1 MTRLA
6 DFIIIGA
13 MKCATSTLHEQLARQ
28 PGLFMATP
36 KEPNFFSDDEQWERG
51 LQWYGSLFAAAAG
64 DTLCG
69 ESSTH
74 YTKLPTYPD
83 TIRRMQETFPRP
95 IKLIYIMRDPI
106 ERLVSQYIHEWT
118 QRVISEPIDDAIRSH
133 PELVQYSRYALQIEP
148 YLETFG
154 PEAVLPVFFER
165 LLASPQEELVRICRF
180 IGYRDRPSWC
190 AEDAQKNASNQR
202 RRTNPVRDAILDVPM
217 LAALRRRLIP
227 RSWRDRV
234 RRLWVMQ
241 DRPTISVSQCR
252 CLRAVFDEDLVQLGD
267 WLGLELTCD
276 NFASIAKQT
285 SPQWRNRGN
294 MVEEK
299 VA

>member
-1 MTRLA
+1 MRLA

-28 PGLFMATP
+28 PGLFMSTP
-36 KEPNFFSDDEQWERG
+36 KEPNFFSDDEQWGRG
-51 LQWYGSLFAAAAG
+51 LQWYGSLFAAVPDDA
-64 DTLCG
+64 LCG

-83 TIRRMQETFPRP
+83 TIRRMQETLPRP
-95 IKLIYIMRDPI
+95 VKLIYIMRDPI

-118 QRVISEPIDDAIRSH
+118 QRVVSEPIDDAIRSQ
-133 PELVQYSRYALQIEP
+133 PELVQYSRYALQIAP

-165 LLASPQEELVRICRF
+165 LLASPQEELERVCRF

-190 AEDAQKNASNQR
+190 DEDAKKNASNQR
-202 RRTNPVRDAILDVPM
+202 RRTNPVRDAILDAPM

-241 DRPTISVSQCR
+241 DRPTISMPQLR
-252 CLRAVFDEDLVQLGD
+252 DLRAVFDEDLVQLGD
-267 WLGLELTCD
+267 WLGLDLSCD
-276 NFASIAKQT
+276 NFASIAKRT
-285 SPQWRNRGN
+285 SPQWRSRRN